1 MSILK
6 LNVKM
11 KPVMSMYIEGL
22 LLYKIGLKCNT
33 HFRMHQIDV
42 HGIIEFLQFN
52 VVPPIFD

>member
-1 MSILK
+1 MTILTP
-6 LNVKM
+6 NM
-11 KPVMSMYIEGL
+11 KREPVMSMYIEEL